1 MVHSNCHTHTVFCDG
16 KNTPEEM
23 LLAAIDKGFTCLGFS
38 FHSPMTPDAVWT
50 VRPEKLPAY
59 TAEIRRLQRLYGD
72 KIEILHGIELDRDY
86 CGVDPADYDYVIA
99 AVHQLTKGDL
109 HFDVDYTA
117 ETLCKYCDMLYGG
130 DWLLLAADYYAR
142 VADFVCRIKPT
153 IVAHLDLIEK
163 FNEDGALFDSG
174 DPAYRTLVCGCID
187 KILAACPDVLFEVNT
202 GAMYRCG
209 KQQPY
214 PAPFLLRHLHKRGA
228 KVIVT
233 ADAHTTDALDFAF
246 DKAIAAVREAGFD
259 TVYELRHADGKAVP
273 VPQSLCDRSAAENA

>member
-23 LLAAIDKGFTCLGFS
+23 LLAAISQGFTCLGFS
-38 FHSPMTPDAVWT
+38 FHAPMEPDAVWT
-50 VRPEKLPAY
+50 IRPERLPAY
-59 TAEIRRLQRLYGD
+59 TAEIRRLQQIYSDR
-72 KIEILHGIELDRDY
+72 IETLHGVELDRDS

-109 HFDVDYTA
+109 HFDVDA
-117 ETLCKYCDMLYGG
+117 SSEILCDGCSTLYGCN
-130 DWLLLAADYYAR
+130 WLALAADYYGRA
-142 VADFVCRIKPT
+142 AEFVCRIRPT

-163 FNEDGALFDSG
+163 FNEDSVLFDSG
-174 DPAYRTLVCGCID
+174 APAYQKLACDCVD

-209 KQQPY
+209 KKQPY
-214 PAPFLLRHLHKRGA
+214 PAPFLLRHLCTRGA

-233 ADAHTTDALDFAF
+233 ADAHSTDALSFAF
-246 DKAIAAVREAGFD
+246 DKALDEIREAGFD
-259 TVYELRHADGKAVP
+259 TVYELRKVNEKAKAIP
-273 VPQSLCDRSAAENA
+273 LKIN